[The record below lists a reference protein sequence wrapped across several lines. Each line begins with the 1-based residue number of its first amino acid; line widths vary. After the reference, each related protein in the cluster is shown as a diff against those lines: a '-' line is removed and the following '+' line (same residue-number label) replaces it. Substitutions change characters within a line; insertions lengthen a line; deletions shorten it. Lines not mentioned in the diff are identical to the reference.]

1 MFSLLADKLQD
12 VFKDLRGHG
21 KITETN
27 ITDAMRAVRMA
38 LLEADVEFNVAK
50 GFIARVKDK
59 ALGEEVLRGVAPGQ
73 QIVKIFHDELTALL
87 GGDNAPLN
95 LEKPARIL
103 MVGLNGAG
111 KTTSSA
117 KLAAWL
123 KKEGKAPLLIACD
136 LHRPAAIE
144 QLATLAGQVGVPV
157 FTPPPDEKDVLKV
170 AKLALEWVKTQPG
183 NVQIYDTAGRQEI
196 DEALIAE
203 IKALREFLQPQEVL
217 LVADAATGQQAVSV
231 ATHFHEAL
239 NITGL
244 VLTKLDGDARGG
256 AALSMREVTQRPIK
270 FAGIGEKLDQFEPFY
285 PDRLAGRILGMGD
298 IVGLVEKAVAAID
311 EEEAKRMEEK
321 MRKASFDLN
330 DFLAQFKMLKKLG
343 PLENVLGMLPGMGNL
358 KDFSVD
364 EKQMKRVEAIVL
376 SMTLAERTNPD
387 ILNAR
392 RRQRIARGSGVSVT
406 EVNDLLQRFGQMR
419 KMMKNFGKMKQ
430 MMSRPGAASRFRIKA
445 LVFEQLRYNSETQK
459 TKKVMSVSNRLRR
472 EGSLNN
478 PYYKVVVTDQRSPRD
493 GKFIELIG
501 NYDPKKPG
509 DNSNIDLSRVDY
521 WVQNGAQPSDTV
533 RSIIKKARK
542 KATVAA

>member
-12 VFKDLRGHG
+12 IFKDLRGQG

-27 ITDAMRAVRMA
+27 ITEALRAVRLA
-38 LLEADVEFNVAK
+38 LLEADVDFNVAK
-50 GFIARVKDK
+50 GFIARVKEK
-59 ALGEEVLRGVAPGQ
+59 ALGEEVLRSVSPGQ

-87 GGDNAPLN
+87 GGDAAELN

-111 KTTSSA
+111 KTTSSG
-117 KLAAWL
+117 KLASWL
-123 KKEGKAPLLIACD
+123 KKQGRAPLLVACD
-136 LHRPAAIE
+136 LQRPAAIE
-144 QLATLAGQVGVPV
+144 QLATLGRQIGVPV
-157 FTPPPDEKDVLKV
+157 FIPPTGETDVLKV
-170 AKLALEWVKTQPG
+170 AKLAIEWAKETPG
-183 NVQIYDTAGRQEI
+183 NVQIFDTAGRQEI
-196 DEALIAE
+196 DAALIE
-203 IKALREFLQPQEVL
+203 ELKKLRDFLQPQEVL

-270 FAGIGEKLDQFEPFY
+270 FAGVGEKIDQFEPFH

-298 IVGLVEKAVAAID
+298 IVGLVEKAAAAID
-311 EEEAKRMEEK
+311 EDDARRMEEK
-321 MRKASFDLN
+321 FRTASFDLN

-343 PLENVLGMLPGMGNL
+343 PLENILGMLPGMGNL

-376 SMTLAERTNPD
+376 SMTLDERTHPD

-406 EVNDLLQRFGQMR
+406 EVNDLINRFAQMR
-419 KMMKNFGKMKQ
+419 KMMKNMGKMKQ
-430 MMSRPGAASRFRIKA
+430 MMARPGAAKRFG
-445 LVFEQLRYNSETQK
+445 L
-459 TKKVMSVSNRLRR
+459 NR
-472 EGSLNN
+472 
-478 PYYKVVVTDQRSPRD
+478 
-493 GKFIELIG
+493 
-501 NYDPKKPG
+501 
-509 DNSNIDLSRVDY
+509 
-521 WVQNGAQPSDTV
+521 
-533 RSIIKKARK
+533 
-542 KATVAA
+542 

>member
-87 GGDNAPLN
+87 GSDNEPLN
-95 LEKPARIL
+95 LEKPARIM

-117 KLAAWL
+117 KLANWL
-123 KKEGKAPLLIACD
+123 KKQGRAPLLIACD
-136 LHRPAAIE
+136 LQRPAAIE
-144 QLATLAGQVGVPV
+144 QLASLGRQIDVPV
-157 FTPPPDEKDVLKV
+157 FIPQPGETDVKRV
-170 AKLALEWVKTQPG
+170 AAQALEWAKTQQG
-183 NVQIYDTAGRQEI
+183 NVQIFDTAGRQEI
-196 DEALIAE
+196 DTALIAE
-203 IKALREFLQPQEVL
+203 IKGLREFLQPQEVL

-239 NITGL
+239 DITGL

-256 AALSMREVTQRPIK
+256 AALSMREVTKRPIK
-270 FAGIGEKLDQFEPFY
+270 FAGVGEKLDQFEPFF

-298 IVGLVEKAVAAID
+298 IVGLVEKAAAAID
-311 EEEAKRMEEK
+311 EDEAKRMEEK
-321 MRKASFDLN
+321 MRTASFDLT

-343 PLENVLGMLPGMGNL
+343 PLENILGMLPGMSNL
-358 KDFSVD
+358 KNFSVD

-376 SMTLAERTNPD
+376 SMTLAERTKPD

-419 KMMKNFGKMKQ
+419 KMMKGFGKLKQ
-430 MMSRPGAASRFRIKA
+430 KMSRPGAAARFG
-445 LVFEQLRYNSETQK
+445 L
-459 TKKVMSVSNRLRR
+459 
-472 EGSLNN
+472 
-478 PYYKVVVTDQRSPRD
+478 PPR
-493 GKFIELIG
+493 
-501 NYDPKKPG
+501 
-509 DNSNIDLSRVDY
+509 
-521 WVQNGAQPSDTV
+521 Q
-533 RSIIKKARK
+533 
-542 KATVAA
+542 